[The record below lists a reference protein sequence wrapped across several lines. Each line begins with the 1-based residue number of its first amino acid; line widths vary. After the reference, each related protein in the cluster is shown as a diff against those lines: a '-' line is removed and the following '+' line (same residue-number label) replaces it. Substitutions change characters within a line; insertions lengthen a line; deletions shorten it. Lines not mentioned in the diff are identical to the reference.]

1 MCIRDRRKR
10 GQHLQREDRG
20 AIQSLV
26 RQGLSGRAIAKELNC
41 SPTTISNELKRG
53 TPPRKSNKG
62 RAPGYSAKRGEA
74 VYRANRTYSKKPHKI
89 AQCSSFIN
97 WLTDK
102 VRTEHWSLDAC
113 VGYARLHN
121 LFPEDEMSCTHT
133 LINAFAVGFLVLPRR
148 LFLALLTF
156 QGIRH
161 FGHRGVYKRQ
171 STVHGALLRLRG
183 ILWW

>member
-1 MCIRDRRKR
+1 MDCQKYTTIMPERER

-89 AQCSSFIN
+89 AQCTI
-97 WLTDK
+97 
-102 VRTEHWSLDAC
+102 
-113 VGYARLHN
+113 
-121 LFPEDEMSCTHT
+121 
-133 LINAFAVGFLVLPRR
+133 PRR
-148 LFLALLTF
+148 NCLTTSLT
-156 QGIRH
+156 G
-161 FGHRGVYKRQ
+161 
-171 STVHGALLRLRG
+171 STSIKNSQPAGCGNQAHEDSQRLSSCPRFMN
-183 ILWW
+183 